1 MENKDFKNARK
12 EMPEIE
18 DLGNLGD
25 VITIA
30 CMHGGY
36 KDQEGMDQVH
46 EGMGTFTLE
55 NTQVR
60 EHVIIYIDRCLPMPW
75 PSPPRTRK

>member
-1 MENKDFKNARK
+1 MENKAFKNARK

-30 CMHGGY
+30 GMHGGY
-36 KDQEGMDQVH
+36 KDQEGMDQVQ

-60 EHVIIYIDRCLPMPW
+60 EHVIIYIDRCLPML
-75 PSPPRTRK
+75 